1 MLRIKIKEGR
11 GRNEGVPDLPSRTN
25 RLFSSA
31 PITCYRG
38 CVGGTRHRDAIKLS
52 EKALVGG
59 NLVTHREDDVN
70 TLLLTWKK
78 KERREVRD
86 EFLEIEIENFSI
98 SVLG

>member
-1 MLRIKIKEGR
+1 MRTKR
-11 GRNEGVPDLPSRTN
+11 GRTRFTIKDEPVIFIGAHHLLPRVCRRNS
-25 RLFSSA
+25 
-31 PITCYRG
+31 C
-38 CVGGTRHRDAIKLS
+38 HRDAIKLS

-86 EFLEIEIENFSI
+86 EFLEIEIEHFSI